1 MKRLIGTADIE
12 VVKDLT
18 RALQFSPVFDDM
30 DKRSLLARI
39 VKMFPKIQSLISKE
53 STRQDTTLVVSWA
66 SIEKKK
72 ADYDDLIKSRI
83 PANRKDI
90 EIARSYGDLRENHEF
105 KAAKEEQKRLSSLQG
120 TLESELERARGTD
133 FATVRT
139 DVVSIGSKVEVTE
152 MGTNEKESYMI
163 MGAWDSDP
171 DNNIVSYLTPLPQA
185 LINKPVGIE
194 VEFKM
199 GDSTKRYRIDRI
211 SAALPTSTV
220 IDNPLA
226 TIGEAR

>member
-1 MKRLIGTADIE
+1 MRIGTADIE

-39 VKMFPKIQSLISKE
+39 VKLFPKVQSLISKE
-53 STRQDTTLVVSWA
+53 STRQDTSLIVSWE

-72 ADYDDLIKSRI
+72 ADYDDLIKNRL

-105 KAAKEEQKRLSSLQG
+105 KSAKEEQKRLSAMQA
-120 TLESELERARGTD
+120 TLESELDRARGTD
-133 FATVRT
+133 FATVRI
-139 DVVSIGSKVEVTE
+139 DVVSIGTKVEVTNMSSGE
-152 MGTNEKESYMI
+152 DEVYMI
-163 MGAWDSDP
+163 MGAFDSDP

-185 LINKPVGIE
+185 LLNKPVGTE
-194 VEFKM
+194 VEFAM
-199 GDSTKRYRIDRI
+199 GDSKKRYRINRI
-211 SAALPTSTV
+211 SPALETSTV
-220 IDNPLA
+220 IEGPVA
-226 TIGEAR
+226 TVGDSE